1 MVQRPAG
8 SGLVYSTDGG
18 GRMCPRCRQAVAAC
32 TCAAAAAAAAVPAP
46 GKVRLTLESKGR
58 GGKAVTLVRGLP
70 LPPDELQRLAQA
82 LRGACGCGGTL
93 KDGVVELQGDQRG
106 PATAFLAQR
115 GLAPQGG

>member
-1 MVQRPAG
+1 MPSFRSG
-8 SGLVYSTDGG
+8 SGGLVYSTDS
-18 GRMCPRCRQAVAAC
+18 GRMCPTCRRPVADCVCKAP
-32 TCAAAAAAAAVPAP
+32 AAPPA
-46 GKVRLTLESKGR
+46 GDGVVRVSRETKGR

-106 PATAFLAQR
+106 PATAFLAKR
-115 GLAPQGG
+115 GLAPRGG

>member
-1 MVQRPAG
+1 M
-8 SGLVYSTDGG
+8 GLVYSTDS
-18 GRMCPRCRQAVAAC
+18 GRMCPACRRPLAQC
-32 TCAAAAAAAAVPAP
+32 TCRAAPQPPA
-46 GKVRLTLESKGR
+46 GDGIVRVGRETKGR